1 MNLMILENCTLVD
14 ANSHEPQPDTTI
26 LIEGN
31 RIREV
36 SDQPIQMSD
45 AQRIDLK
52 LSLIHI

>member
-1 MNLMILENCTLVD
+1 MNLMIMENCTLVD
-14 ANSHEPQPDTTI
+14 ANSDEPRPDATI

-36 SDQPIQMSD
+36 SDRPIQMSN

-52 LSLIHI
+52 G